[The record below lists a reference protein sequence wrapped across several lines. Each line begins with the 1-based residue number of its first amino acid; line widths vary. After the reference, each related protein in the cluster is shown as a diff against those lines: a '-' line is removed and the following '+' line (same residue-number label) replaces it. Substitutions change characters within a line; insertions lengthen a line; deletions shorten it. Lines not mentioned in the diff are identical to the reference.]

1 MATIVKCF
9 ILVGTDNP
17 EEADKAVSELLG
29 GELFDSSSM
38 VLDFKVGVEQHLAID
53 PEDYVDGEFLHHIPE
68 VPFMIDT
75 TQFSL
80 PC

>member
-17 EEADKAVSELLG
+17 EEADKSVSELLG
-29 GELFDSSSM
+29 GEVFDGSSM

-53 PEDYVDGEFLHHIPE
+53 PNTSKPRH
-68 VPFMIDT
+68 
-75 TQFSL
+75 S
-80 PC
+80 

>member
-1 MATIVKCF
+1 MIVKCF

-17 EEADKAVSELLG
+17 EEADREISDLLG
-29 GELFDSSSM
+29 GEIFDSSSI

-53 PEDYVDGEFLHHIPE
+53 VEDYVDGEFLHHIPE
-68 VPFMIDT
+68 APFMLST
-75 TQFSL
+75 AQFAQ